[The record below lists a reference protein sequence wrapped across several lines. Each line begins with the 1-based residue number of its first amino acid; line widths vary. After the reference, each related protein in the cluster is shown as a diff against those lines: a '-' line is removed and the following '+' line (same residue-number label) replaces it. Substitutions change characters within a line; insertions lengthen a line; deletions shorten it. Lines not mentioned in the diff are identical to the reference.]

1 MEYTI
6 GTKVFGDWEIIAEIG
21 EGSYGKVYQL
31 RKENFGISTNGAL
44 KVIQIPRSHA
54 DVKDA
59 LSQGMDEQSVT
70 SYFKGVADEL
80 MREVAVMSD
89 MKSHP
94 NVVGCQD
101 YDIIPHTGGI
111 GWDILIRMD
120 LLTPLQEYQTRY
132 AMDETQVRRL
142 GADLC
147 EALIYCQKRGLIH
160 RDIKPGNIFVDE
172 LGRFRLGD
180 FGVAR
185 TADKTMGGM
194 SKQGTENYMAPE
206 VYLGREYGPTVD
218 IYSLGMVLYQLMN
231 ANRLPFY
238 PLPPAPIEFSHR
250 FEVLKKRMSGAQMPP
265 PCKASEDFAAI
276 ILKACSFESKD
287 RYRSAAEFLEALR
300 GTPAE
305 STYAYKAPAE
315 EPKAT
320 APEQPSSPDPVFTF
334 DTATGD
340 ETIGPAF
347 TPRAPKAAPQ
357 SAQAQKPQTVS
368 AFQTMADSAPAQKK
382 AEPVF
387 QMIVEDA
394 FDIAG
399 RGVVVTGW
407 VTGTTIHTGDPVT
420 VVGKNKTKQSAS
432 IAGIEQNHTI
442 ISSADPGA
450 AVGILL
456 SGMSTKTV
464 SAGDRLVGK
473 ASATAADPV
482 RQGAQNAQDIT
493 YVCVDMDWYETQV
506 SCLEPSGEIRTI
518 SLPSTLGYADG
529 NWYVGEEAKQL
540 CGNCIE
546 VSHSDDKARKA
557 LRGQN
562 MSMQTSIGIFLEQ
575 VLQYAYRNGMGSS
588 STDGTSV
595 TTKIDVLSMM
605 SFVQQKDKKSFIDAC
620 QKKNLGTPRIC
631 APSELS
637 ALRFCTTGSPQ
648 EGKYLF
654 VHLGEQFSEATMAVW
669 EGDILEII
677 ATDYTDDF
685 SALKLN
691 ALAEQGYSMEAA
703 ANELLPQLMSI
714 VETVMDGQDDV
725 CQVVLCGKPATI
737 PTIRWRLAALLG
749 KEPVVMENAA
759 CASTEGGA
767 VMSAMMRHEPRYSGV
782 AFLRMTAI
790 HYGIV
795 DSSGKCLLKMD
806 AGTCMPATVSAKFY
820 AGQNDQTLYLTEG
833 LDVCGNNPRIAT
845 KEVPFIGGGELTIV
859 ADLNGIIGWAVKP
872 QPDAVKRQQSTAQ
885 SPSSQPA
892 EQGTLRCPKCGH
904 GSAVKLD
911 SGFSGFLKSL
921 VSDKNTYMCLKCKN
935 RFEA

>member
-6 GTKVFGDWEIIAEIG
+6 GKKVFGDWEIIAEIG

-31 RKENFGISTNGAL
+31 RKENFGISANGAL

-120 LLTPLQEYQTRY
+120 LLTPLQEYQIRHT
-132 AMDETQVRRL
+132 MDEAQVRRL
-142 GADLC
+142 GADIC

-231 ANRLPFY
+231 ASRLPFY

-265 PCKASEDFAAI
+265 PCNAGEDFAAI

-287 RYRSAAEFLEALR
+287 RYRTAADFLEAIR
-300 GTPAE
+300 GIPAE
-305 STYAYKAPAE
+305 ASYTYTAPAE

-320 APEQPSSPDPVFTF
+320 SPEQPCAPDPVFTF
-334 DTATGD
+334 DTPTGD

-347 TPRAPKAAPQ
+347 APRAPKAEPQ
-357 SAQAQKPQTVS
+357 PVQPRNTQTVS
-368 AFQTMADSAPAQKK
+368 AFQTTVDSTPVPEAA
-382 AEPVF
+382 PVF
-387 QMIVEDA
+387 QMTVEDA

-407 VTGTTIHTGDPVT
+407 VTGATIHTGDLVT
-420 VVGKNKTKQSAS
+420 VVNKNGTQKSAS
-432 IAGIEQNHTI
+432 VAGIEQYRKI
-442 ISSADPGA
+442 INSADPGN

-456 SGMSTKTV
+456 SGMSTKMV
-464 SAGDRLVGK
+464 NAGDLLVGK
-473 ASATAADPV
+473 ASVTAAESSPAHQ
-482 RQGAQNAQDIT
+482 RAQTTGNAA
-493 YVCVDMDWYETQV
+493 YVCVDMDWYETQI
-506 SCLEPSGEIRTI
+506 SCLEPGGNIRTI
-518 SLPSTLGYADG
+518 SLPSTLGYANE

-540 CGNCIE
+540 CNNCIE
-546 VSHSDDKARKA
+546 ISHSTDEARMA
-557 LRGQN
+557 LRGQAL
-562 MSMQTSIGIFLEQ
+562 SMQTSIGIFLEQ
-575 VLQYAYRNGMGSS
+575 ALQYAYRNGMGSGN
-588 STDGTSV
+588 GTSV

-605 SFVQQKDKKSFIDAC
+605 SFVTQKDKKAFIDAC
-620 QKKNLGTPRIC
+620 QKKNLGTPRLC

-637 ALRFCTTGSPQ
+637 ALRFCTTGCPQ

-654 VHLGEQFSEATMAVW
+654 VHMGEQFSEATLAVW
-669 EGDILEII
+669 EGEVLEII
-677 ATDYTDDF
+677 ATDYTDAF
-685 SALKLN
+685 SALELN
-691 ALAEQGYSMEAA
+691 TLMEQGRSMDETV
-703 ANELLPQLMSI
+703 NELLPQLMRI
-714 VETVMDGQDDV
+714 VETVMGGQDDI
-725 CQVVLCGKPATI
+725 CQVVLCGKPAAI
-737 PTIRWRLAALLG
+737 PSIRWRLAALTG
-749 KEPVVMENAA
+749 QEPVVMENAA
-759 CASTEGGA
+759 CAATEGGA
-767 VMSAMMRHEPRYSGV
+767 VMSAMMRHDPRYSSI

-795 DSSGKCLLKMD
+795 DSTGKCLLKLE

-820 AGQNDQTLYLTEG
+820 AGQNDLVLYLTEG
-833 LDVCGNNPRIAT
+833 LDVCENNPRIGT
-845 KEVPFIGGGELTIV
+845 KEISFIGGGELEIV
-859 ADLNGIIGWAVKP
+859 ADVNGIIGWKVKP
-872 QPDAVKRQQSTAQ
+872 QPDAVQREKATAQ
-885 SPSSQPA
+885 SPSSQPTGQDA
-892 EQGTLRCPKCGH
+892 LRCPRCGH
-904 GSAVKLD
+904 NSALKLD

>member
-6 GTKVFGDWEIIAEIG
+6 GKKVFGDWEIVAEIG

-31 RKENFGISTNGAL
+31 RKENFGISANGAL

-132 AMDETQVRRL
+132 TMDEAQVRRL
-142 GADLC
+142 GADIC

-231 ANRLPFY
+231 ASRLPFY

-265 PCKASEDFAAI
+265 PCNAGEDFAAI
-276 ILKACSFESKD
+276 ILKACAYESKD
-287 RYRSAAEFLEALR
+287 RYRSAAELLEAIQ
-300 GTPAE
+300 G
-305 STYAYKAPAE
+305 APAE
-315 EPKAT
+315 INYTYT
-320 APEQPSSPDPVFTF
+320 APAQTAQTAASEQSASPDPVFTF
-334 DTATGD
+334 DTPTGD

-357 SAQAQKPQTVS
+357 PVQPQKTQTVS
-368 AFQTMADSAPAQKK
+368 AFQTTVERTPTQQTV
-382 AEPVF
+382 PVF

-407 VTGTTIHTGDPVT
+407 VTGATIHTGDLVT
-420 VVGKNKTKQSAS
+420 VIHKDGAQKPAS
-432 IAGIEQNHTI
+432 IAGIERNRTI
-442 ISSADPGA
+442 INSADPGT

-456 SGMSTKTV
+456 SGMSTKAV

-473 ASATAADPV
+473 ASATTADPV
-482 RQGAQNAQDIT
+482 QQNTPTVGDTA
-493 YVCVDMDWYETQV
+493 YVCVDMDWYETQI
-506 SCLEPSGEIRTI
+506 SCLEPNGEIRTI
-518 SLPSTLGYADG
+518 CLPSTLGYANG

-540 CGNCIE
+540 CSNCIE
-546 VSHSDDKARKA
+546 INHSTDEARMA
-557 LRGQN
+557 LKGQAL
-562 MSMQTSIGIFLEQ
+562 SMQASIGTFLEQ
-575 VLQYAYRNGMGSS
+575 ALHYAYRNGMGSGN
-588 STDGTSV
+588 GTSV

-605 SFVQQKDKKSFIDAC
+605 SFVKQKDKQMFINAC

-637 ALRFCTTGSPQ
+637 ALRFCTKGCPE

-654 VHLGEQFSEATMAVW
+654 VHLGEQFSEATVAVW
-669 EGDILEII
+669 EGEILEVI
-677 ATDYTDDF
+677 ATDYTDAF
-685 SALKLN
+685 SGLQLN
-691 ALAEQGYSMEAA
+691 ALAEQGYSVDTAV
-703 ANELLPQLMSI
+703 NELLPQLMSV
-714 VETVMDGQDDV
+714 VETVMGGQDDV

-737 PTIRWRLAALLG
+737 PSIRWRLAALTG
-749 KEPVVMENAA
+749 QEPVMVENAA
-759 CASTEGGA
+759 CAATEGGA
-767 VMSAMMRHEPRYSGV
+767 VMSAMMRHDPRYSGV

-795 DSSGKCLLKMD
+795 DSNGKCLLKLE

-820 AGQNDQTLYLTEG
+820 AGQNDRTLYLTEG
-833 LDVCGNNPRIAT
+833 LDVCENNPRIGT
-845 KEVPFIGGGELTIV
+845 KEISFIGGGELEIV
-859 ADLNGIIGWAVKP
+859 ADVNGIIGWTVKP
-872 QPDAVKRQQSTAQ
+872 QPNAVNRQQYA
-885 SPSSQPA
+885 SSQPA
-892 EQGTLRCPKCGH
+892 GQDTLRCPKCGH
-904 GSAVKLD
+904 DSAVKLD

-921 VSDKNTYMCLKCKN
+921 VNDKNTYMCLKCKN
-935 RFEA
+935 KFEA